1 MNNKDNNLIY
11 KEKYLKYKHKY
22 LQLKNISGGKL
33 RFNSDLTRCEDDKTP
48 REFNA
53 ADRSFYNAANNK
65 CCKTYKDDK
74 YDECDQIVHTIDH
87 AKIPSESG
95 LKIDK
100 YIFNTDDNYIG
111 NTPIFNTI
119 IKANIYEQFIYKTD
133 KFFNKTITLGSG
145 SYGEV
150 IQYYD
155 SINEKYIA
163 VKYGDIKDEKA
174 IIQRIKNAGNLCS
187 ELVVK
192 YIMKEDCIIMENA
205 IGTIDK
211 LKPLIE
217 KNTDILI
224 DILYAVVIAIQCLHD
239 IGIYYYDIKMQ
250 NILYRDTEDGIQIIL
265 GDLGGAVGLLGSA
278 RATYHPYESKY
289 DDNAQGKR
297 SIISWGIGI
306 LTLSLLN
313 IDHESICIW
322 IKKNWSKKP
331 ELLDN
336 DKYIKDEVAK
346 IIIELTNKGYSNIIK
361 LIEKTLCNYKDR
373 WNLSQ
378 IVEFLNTLRIQHT

>member
-1 MNNKDNNLIY
+1 MNNNLIY

-33 RFNSDLTRCEDDKTP
+33 RFNSDLTRCEDDGNNPT
-48 REFNA
+48 FIDGA
-53 ADRSFYNAANNK
+53 YYNAAKNK

-119 IKANIYEQFIYKTD
+119 IKADIYEQFIYKTD

-163 VKYGDIKDEKA
+163 VKYGDIEDEKA

-265 GDLGGAVGLLGSA
+265 GDLGGAVEVLGSA

-289 DDNAQGKR
+289 DSQIQKKR

-313 IDHESICIW
+313 IDHESIYIW
-322 IKKNWSKKP
+322 NIKDWSKKP

-346 IIIELTNKGYSNIIK
+346 IITELTNKGYSNIIK
-361 LIEKTLCNYKDR
+361 LIEKTLCNNKDR

-378 IVEFLNTLRIQHT
+378 IVEFLNKLRIQHT